1 MGDVYG
7 KGPAL
12 HALEAIDSV
21 PGAFEVDMRQRA
33 AAAIERV
40 QTQVMLDEFRA
51 LPVGNR
57 LAAKYWALRTT
68 VSPIALEAHRRASV
82 TLASAQ
88 AEARA

>member
-1 MGDVYG
+1 MEDVVLMANPEVLDLLDSDG
-7 KGPAL
+7 GPARR
-12 HALEAIDSV
+12 AQEAMDL
-21 PGAFEVDMRQRA
+21 
-33 AAAIERV
+33 IE
-40 QTQVMLDEFRA
+40 TQVLLDEFRA